1 MRFLAAFVLFA
12 SLGSAS
18 ATTPPGQG
26 FESYV
31 ATFSSVDG
39 LSTDSEKLQQLVR
52 KLSDK
57 QIRSGKKAAFVDYLF
72 TKTRQQF
79 LRNFTDYA
87 TFTET
92 INTGTYN
99 CLTGT
104 ALYALLL
111 SHFEIPY
118 HVIETNYHIFLIAE
132 TENGRVLLEA
142 TDAENGFVQ
151 GESNIDDRIKEYR
164 QSPPLKHD
172 RSKTYYQYEA
182 DLYKEVSLDEL
193 TGLLYYNRAIV
204 AYNQHD
210 LPGSIENLSRS
221 VERYQSARTSE
232 FASILQITVAGSDLD
247 NDVKRQ
253 YLREIQRLRTA
264 AANLSARGN

>member
-1 MRFLAAFVLFA
+1 MRFLATLLFFA
-12 SLGSAS
+12 SLASAS
-18 ATTPPGQG
+18 ATASNPGKG
-26 FESYV
+26 FEAYV

-39 LSTDSEKLQQLVR
+39 LALNSEKLQQLVR
-52 KLSDK
+52 KLSEK
-57 QIRSGKKAAFVDYLF
+57 QVKAGSKTAFVHYLF

-79 LRNFTDYA
+79 LRDFADYA

-92 INTGTYN
+92 LNKGTYN

-111 SHFEIPY
+111 THFGIPY

-151 GESNIDDRIKEYR
+151 GESNIDDRVKEYR

-210 LPGSIENLSRS
+210 IGGSIENLSRA

-232 FASILQITVAGSDLD
+232 FAAILQLTVAGSNLHS
-247 NDVKRQ
+247 DVKRQ
-253 YLREIQRLRTA
+253 YLREIQRLRSA
-264 AANLSARGN
+264 GADLSARN